1 MPRRIL
7 LADQSK
13 EVVAAIARGVGN
25 AGFELDAVAPELAQA
40 WIEPGSHVAA
50 LVRAADAA
58 LASASLRAVDPLL
71 PVVALAVDEDEAATL
86 SDRAV
91 ADAVLV
97 GPFEPSTIA
106 GVCGIA
112 ERLREASE
120 RAADLEARLKGARA
134 SATNDLDFLKRLLF
148 VEVRRSRRYGYPL
161 ALAVVSVDAW
171 SELTPLLT
179 ATKRTALLAE
189 LLGAVTGALRDID
202 VALPFSQERLV
213 VLMPHTKAEG
223 AMRVA
228 RRLCARIRER
238 TGRPSVTASVGVATH
253 DGDGTVSF
261 GALVK
266 RAVEA
271 LARARA
277 AGGDRAEGAEPA
289 KRRARISIG

>member
-13 EVVAAIARGVGN
+13 DVVATISRGAEEG
-25 AGFELDAVAPELAQA
+25 GFEIDAVAPELAQA
-40 WIEPGSHVAA
+40 WVEPGSHVAA
-50 LVRAADAA
+50 LVRASDAA
-58 LASASLRAVDPLL
+58 LAAESLRAVDPLL
-71 PVVALAVDEDEAATL
+71 PVVALAVDESEAASL
-86 SDRAV
+86 PDRAI

-106 GVCGIA
+106 AVCGMA

-120 RAADLEARLKGARA
+120 RAADLEGRLQGARA
-134 SATNDLDFLKRLLF
+134 SAASDLDFLKRLLF

-161 ALAVVSVDAW
+161 ALAVVSVDGW

-189 LLGAVTGALRDID
+189 LLGAITGALRDID

-228 RRLCARIRER
+228 RRLCACVRER
-238 TGRPSVTASVGVATH
+238 KGRPSVTASVGVATH
-253 DGDGTVSF
+253 DGNGTVSF
-261 GALVK
+261 GGLVK
-266 RAVEA
+266 RAVDA
-271 LARARA
+271 LGRARA

-289 KRRARISIG
+289 KRRTRISIG